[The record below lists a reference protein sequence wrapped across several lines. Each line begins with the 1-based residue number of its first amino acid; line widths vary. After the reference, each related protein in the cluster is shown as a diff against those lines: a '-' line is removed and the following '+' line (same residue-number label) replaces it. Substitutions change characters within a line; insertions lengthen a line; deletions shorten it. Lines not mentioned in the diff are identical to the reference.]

1 MDCFELLSELY
12 PRFLNNTILF
22 FVIILRVLFNPY
34 FNLKQFAMR
43 KSLVIF
49 VAFILLSS
57 SGNAQLW
64 SLRRLELSAA
74 TGTTHFFS
82 DIGRF
87 DKSLNYGGMRDVS
100 MANMGLNLAGSVR
113 YRFTKDIAARVNL
126 NYGYLHAS
134 DIHGSELKRGFD
146 SYTVFFE
153 SALIGEIYVLKNF
166 RENAYLF
173 LNRKRSAPYPLVSY
187 IDLYV
192 LTGIGAFSW
201 DVTPNPALAFHV
213 RNSSGMTAVIPVGIG
228 IARQF
233 SGKFKG
239 GAELS
244 ARYALKDDLEG
255 FIVKNTGN
263 DAAYFLNVVLTWR
276 LKTKRYPTF

>member
-1 MDCFELLSELY
+1 MS
-12 PRFLNNTILF
+12 FL
-22 FVIILRVLFNPY
+22 
-34 FNLKQFAMR
+34 LKQIEVEFCYYFTISVQPFASILTKFTMR
-43 KSLVIF
+43 QSLVIL
-49 VAFILLSS
+49 VAFLLGSA

-87 DKSLNYGGMRDVS
+87 DKSMNYGGIRDLS

-146 SYTVFFE
+146 AYTVFFE
-153 SALIGEIYVLKNF
+153 SALIGEIYIIKNY

-173 LNRKRSAPYPLVSY
+173 LNNKRSAPYPLVSY
-187 IDLYV
+187 FDLYV

-201 DVTPNPALAFHV
+201 DVTPNPALAFNV
-213 RNSSGMTAVIPVGIG
+213 RNTSGMTPVIPVGIG

-233 SGKFKG
+233 TSKFKG
-239 GAELS
+239 SAEIS
-244 ARYALKDDLEG
+244 ARYALKDDLDG
-255 FIVKNTGN
+255 LIVQSSGN
-263 DAAYFLNVVLTWR
+263 DACYFLNVVFTWR
-276 LKTKRYPTF
+276 LKTRRYPTF

>member
-1 MDCFELLSELY
+1 
-12 PRFLNNTILF
+12 
-22 FVIILRVLFNPY
+22 
-34 FNLKQFAMR
+34 MR
-43 KSLVIF
+43 KSLVILLTF
-49 VAFILLSS
+49 MAFTTSL
-57 SGNAQLW
+57 NAQLW

-87 DKSLNYGGMRDVS
+87 DKSINFGGIRDIS

-113 YRFTKDIAARVNL
+113 YRFTKDIAARINL

-134 DIHGSELKRGFD
+134 DIHGSELKRGYD

-153 SALIGEIYVLKNF
+153 SALIGEIYIVKNF

-173 LNRKRSAPYPLVSY
+173 LNDKRSAPYPLVSY
-187 IDLYV
+187 FDLYI

-213 RNSSGMTAVIPVGIG
+213 KNTRGMTAVIPVGIG

-233 SGKFKG
+233 TPIFKG
-239 GAELS
+239 GAEVS
-244 ARYALKDDLEG
+244 ARYALKDNIDGL
-255 FIVKNTGN
+255 IVQNSRN
-263 DAAYFLNVVLTWR
+263 DAVYFLNVVFTWK